1 MKKEQWE
8 YITNNWGTTD
18 PVIMEQI
25 AAIKD
30 EDALAAKTAEE
41 AIAERDKT
49 IRELTQQNVDLNK
62 TNMNLILRLTDP
74 ALADNKADED
84 EDEDAAVKTTDYDEF
99 VTIS

>member
-8 YITNNWGTTD
+8 YITSNWGTQD

-25 AAIKD
+25 AAMKD

-41 AIAERDKT
+41 AIASRDKT
-49 IRELTQQNVDLNK
+49 IQELTQQNVELNK

-74 ALADNKADED
+74 AISNDKEEEEED
-84 EDEDAAVKTTDYDEF
+84 EKPVRTDDYDEF
-99 VTIS
+99 VTIG